1 MGVDKEPVEDDSEES
16 NANDEK
22 DGEEVKTL
30 KVRLLSVFVLIVIDL
45 PLPRSDVVTSA
56 VFCNLRTTD
65 SVLLH
70 NHPDT
75 RRARRCSC

>member
-1 MGVDKEPVEDDSEES
+1 MGVNKEPVEDDFEES

-22 DGEEVKTL
+22 DGEEVKTF
-30 KVRLLSVFVLIVIDL
+30 KFCLLSVFVLIVIDL
-45 PLPRSDVVTSA
+45 PLPRSDVVTST
-56 VFCNLRTTD
+56 VFCNLQTTD

-75 RRARRCSC
+75 RCARRCSC